1 MIEAFQHKAEPAPAA
16 PADAEAPAQR
26 PRTAPQ
32 DAGAHAA
39 SRGHAPVVL
48 NAASVDSLT
57 GLANRKRFLERI
69 GALISARRT
78 DPAPFAVCVI
88 DFADFRPINDVFG
101 NEAGDEILAQ
111 AGMRLGNAAR
121 DQAFAARIGGDV
133 FGLLLPMAFTE
144 QTARQAT
151 SMFSDLLS
159 APFDIGERSVRM
171 TCAAGAALWDNPSV
185 EAASLLRNA
194 ETALYTAKKSKGA
207 TILVHDRTMEN
218 EARAAIRIEQALRT
232 AISLQAV
239 DVHFQPIICFRR
251 NRIAGFEAL
260 ARWTDRD
267 LGPIRPDVFIDIAE
281 RRGLIA
287 PLSQV
292 LLDKALAAMAAWPA
306 PLFISFNLSPS
317 QLSDGATM
325 TSIMTALQRH
335 GISPERLE
343 LEITETAVMANPPAA
358 ARMIEELKAQGIRI
372 SLDDFGTGQSS
383 LGRLRELPFDK
394 LKIDRAFVSSLLDDK
409 ASETIVR
416 AILAMCHGLGIRVIA
431 EGIETREQAARLIEL
446 GCHGGQGWLFGK
458 ARDAGET
465 AGLLKANGFE
475 A

>member
-1 MIEAFQHKAEPAPAA
+1 LSIAATAETLPFVPVGTGA
-16 PADAEAPAQR
+16 
-26 PRTAPQ
+26 RT
-32 DAGAHAA
+32 
-39 SRGHAPVVL
+39 SAPVVL
-48 NAASVDSLT
+48 HAGSIDSLT
-57 GLANRKRFLERI
+57 GLPNRKRFLER
-69 GALISARRT
+69 AASLIAARRT
-78 DPAPFAVCVI
+78 DPAPFAVAVI

-133 FGLLLPMAFTE
+133 FGVLLPMAFTE

-151 SMFSDLLS
+151 SMFNDLLS

-171 TCAAGAALWDNPSV
+171 ACAAGIALWSDPST
-185 EAASLLRNA
+185 EAATLLRNA
-194 ETALYTAKKSKGA
+194 ETALYNAKKGKGA
-207 TILVHDRTMEN
+207 NLLIHDRAMEDD
-218 EARAAIRIEQALRT
+218 ARMAIRIEQALRT
-232 AISLQAV
+232 AISAQAV
-239 DVHFQPIICFRR
+239 DVHFQPIVCFKR

-267 LGPIRPDVFIDIAE
+267 LGSIRPDIFIDIAE

-287 PLSQV
+287 PLSQI
-292 LLDKALAAMAAWPA
+292 LLDKALAALAAWPE
-306 PLFISFNLSPS
+306 PLFIAFNLSPS
-317 QLSDGATM
+317 QLSDGT
-325 TSIMTALQRH
+325 TKGVIMAALQRH
-335 GISPERLE
+335 GLSPKRLE
-343 LEITETAVMANPPAA
+343 LEITETAVMANPAAA
-358 ARMIEELKAQGIRI
+358 ARIIGELKSEGIRI

-431 EGIETREQAARLIEL
+431 EGIETREQAARLIEM

-458 ARDAGET
+458 PKAAGDT
-465 AGLLKANGFE
+465 GDLLKLNGLTG
-475 A
+475 